1 MCMKLILEMLSKQF
15 VVLLFVILD
24 GSKLMRSSEGLKS
37 SVTFVT
43 VLFFSFVFVISIP
56 HFLLGNSPKF

>member
-1 MCMKLILEMLSKQF
+1 MKLILEMLSKQF

-43 VLFFSFVFVISIP
+43 VLFFLL
-56 HFLLGNSPKF
+56 FL